1 MELYRCDRCGV
12 IRKHA
17 AHISMNSIPVDFD
30 FDMFSKK
37 EDRVRAAF
45 PDGVDLCESCFD
57 KLQEFLKEDA

>member
-30 FDMFSKK
+30 LVFKQ

-45 PDGVDLCESCFD
+45 PDGFDLCESCFD
-57 KLQEFLKEDA
+57 KLQEFLKEDL

>member
-30 FDMFSKK
+30 LVFKK
-37 EDRVRAAF
+37 EDRVRSAF
-45 PDGVDLCESCFD
+45 PDGFDLCESCFD